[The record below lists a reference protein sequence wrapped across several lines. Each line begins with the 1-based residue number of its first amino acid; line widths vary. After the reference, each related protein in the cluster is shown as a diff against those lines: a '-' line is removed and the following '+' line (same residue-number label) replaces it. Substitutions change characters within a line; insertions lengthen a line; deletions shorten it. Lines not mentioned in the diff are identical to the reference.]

1 MKKRLTNWFPLIC
14 RQVSAS
20 IALSCWSFS
29 WRNTSSAPMKWTA
42 SICNTVSIY
51 PTWNPEALC
60 QPAHPNTNQYS
71 QTSILTSFHL
81 NKRELGYGNSSGVW
95 KSLQRLGIT
104 PKLQP
109 THWKR
114 SSQKSRN
121 PFRWRV
127 PALSSKP
134 ILWTSYGV
142 NSQICHDLMS
152 SIPFLV
158 SLAKASN
165 GKLVAH
171 ATFLVKV
178 SHCGVANF
186 SDLETPLEQMSS
198 GSNIPGSWRAL
209 WKPSKS
215 SSPAD
220 SRVEWK
226 QKLQLQM
233 ANKCKQYTWICVRR
247 E

>member
-1 MKKRLTNWFPLIC
+1 MKKRLTNWFPLQ

-29 WRNTSSAPMKWTA
+29 WRKTSSAPMKWTA
-42 SICNTVSIY
+42 SICSTVSI
-51 PTWNPEALC
+51 TWNPEVLC

-95 KSLQRLGIT
+95 KSLQRLGIA

-121 PFRWRV
+121 PFRWKV
-127 PALSSKP
+127 PALSSQFCGQAMEW
-134 ILWTSYGV
+134 IHRFAL
-142 NSQICHDLMS
+142 ICHDLMS

-233 ANKCKQYTWICVRR
+233 ANKCKQYIWICVRR